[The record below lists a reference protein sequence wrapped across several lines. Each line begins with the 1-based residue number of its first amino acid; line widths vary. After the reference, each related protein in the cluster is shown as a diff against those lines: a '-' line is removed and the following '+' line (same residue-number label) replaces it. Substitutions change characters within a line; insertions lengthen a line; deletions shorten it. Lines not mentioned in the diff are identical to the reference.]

1 MRLLAID
8 PAGKTNDAGRGYA
21 VVEYGPKM
29 RTSEHGPF
37 IAGTFSGGLP
47 DARALQWGMLDCI
60 VVEGQQARATSSRQ
74 SLLTLGFGAG
84 FLAGYAA
91 TYNAGSLHGIP
102 VYVVPTFDWKDAIIP
117 GFANAKKEMYTKNL
131 QQKFPGISD
140 HNALDAAALGI
151 AFARGSFT
159 PQQLKKWLYK

>member
-8 PAGKTNDAGRGYA
+8 PAGKSNPAGRGYA
-21 VVEYGPKM
+21 VVES
-29 RTSEHGPF
+29 TSPF
-37 IAGTFSGGLP
+37 SSRLLGFSGGLP
-47 DARALQWGMLDCI
+47 DARALQWGVLDCI

-84 FLAGYAA
+84 FLAGYACHNYGA
-91 TYNAGSLHGIP
+91 AVP

-131 QQKFPGISD
+131 QQKFPGIE
-140 HNALDAAALGI
+140 NPNVLDAVAMGVAV
-151 AFARGSFT
+151 ARGSFT
-159 PQQLKKWLYK
+159 PQQLKKWLYH